1 MFQTPQDLLEK
12 ILIWKRYIDD
22 VFMLFKGSAEECT
35 SFVEGLNKLMPGAVK
50 FKFEYSRQK
59 IEFLDLEI
67 MIENGLIETNL
78 YIKPA
83 NLQLYL
89 DYFSNHPEPCKEGI
103 VYSQAL
109 RIVERCSKEADVE
122 KQLDNLKE
130 KLEDRSYP
138 TELIDRKFKKAKE
151 KKRNDLIFQTRKK
164 KTDDKIRLIF
174 THNQGNPPLHQW
186 LREAKRLLVRNDK
199 AKKMGDQ
206 MQVAFRQ
213 PKNMKKIV
221 TQNNL
226 VEEIVMPTPSPGCF
240 KCGKCKVACPI
251 LKEGSKFSSTNTKKV
266 YRIKQHVNCNS
277 TFVIYLGTCQKC
289 QGQYVGKTT
298 REFKKRHSGH
308 KQEVKNCIGG
318 LGHHYGSDKGCGY
331 KNVRIQIIEQVELG
345 NEEIL
350 GEREVYWQHQLRCY
364 VENGG
369 GAHCYRKEL

>member
-1 MFQTPQDLLEK
+1 M
-12 ILIWKRYIDD
+12 
-22 VFMLFKGSAEECT
+22 
-35 SFVEGLNKLMPGAVK
+35 
-50 FKFEYSRQK
+50 
-59 IEFLDLEI
+59 
-67 MIENGLIETNL
+67 
-78 YIKPA
+78 
-83 NLQLYL
+83 
-89 DYFSNHPEPCKEGI
+89 
-103 VYSQAL
+103 YSQAL

-130 KLEDRSYP
+130 ELEDRSYP
-138 TELIDRKFKKAKE
+138 AELIDRKFKKVKE

-206 MQVAFRQ
+206 MQVAYRQ

-226 VEEIVMPTPSPGCF
+226 VEEIAMPAPSPGCF

-251 LKEGSKFSSTNTKKV
+251 LKEGLKFSSTNTKKV

-289 QGQYVGKTT
+289 QGQYVGEKS
-298 REFKKRHSGH
+298 RELKKKQWSQARREKLHWGSGTPLW
-308 KQEVKNCIGG
+308 K
-318 LGHHYGSDKGCGY
+318 
-331 KNVRIQIIEQVELG
+331 
-345 NEEIL
+345 
-350 GEREVYWQHQLRCY
+350 
-364 VENGG
+364 
-369 GAHCYRKEL
+369 

>member
-1 MFQTPQDLLEK
+1 M
-12 ILIWKRYIDD
+12 
-22 VFMLFKGSAEECT
+22 
-35 SFVEGLNKLMPGAVK
+35 
-50 FKFEYSRQK
+50 
-59 IEFLDLEI
+59 
-67 MIENGLIETNL
+67 
-78 YIKPA
+78 
-83 NLQLYL
+83 
-89 DYFSNHPEPCKEGI
+89 
-103 VYSQAL
+103 
-109 RIVERCSKEADVE
+109 
-122 KQLDNLKE
+122 
-130 KLEDRSYP
+130 
-138 TELIDRKFKKAKE
+138 
-151 KKRNDLIFQTRKK
+151 RKK
-164 KTDDKIRLIF
+164 ITRNGFDIIVNYYINLPI
-174 THNQGNPPLHQW
+174 TLHQW

-266 YRIKQHVNCNS
+266 YRIKQHVHCNS
-277 TFVIYLGTCQKC
+277 TFEIYLGTCQKC

-318 LGHHYGSDKGCGY
+318 LGHHYGSDNGCGY